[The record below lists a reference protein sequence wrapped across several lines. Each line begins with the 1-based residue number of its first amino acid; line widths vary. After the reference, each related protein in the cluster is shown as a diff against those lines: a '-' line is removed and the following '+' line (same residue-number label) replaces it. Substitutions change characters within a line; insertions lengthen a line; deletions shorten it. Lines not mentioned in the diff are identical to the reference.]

1 MSLDTVAV
9 TAGASAPENLVEA
22 LVEALR
28 ASGFDQLEE
37 MEVKEEDVRFNLPA
51 ELVKVAPATQAAAQV

>member
-1 MSLDTVAV
+1 MLFRS
-9 TAGASAPENLVEA
+9 EA